1 MENKNII
8 KPYTKKQIIFL
19 VSTGI
24 FGIGAVILLMTNFLT
39 ESPFKE
45 QPSFLILMLFI
56 IVLGMTLIIRKYLG
70 QNNK

>member
-24 FGIGAVILLMTNFLT
+24 FGIGAVILLMTNFLKGET
-39 ESPFKE
+39 ATLES
-45 QPSFLILMLFI
+45 
-56 IVLGMTLIIRKYLG
+56 
-70 QNNK
+70 